1 MRRSSAPITQPSP
14 IPAHF
19 PAPPT
24 RNKLRS
30 PRSVSAFPD
39 GHYVYARPTSI
50 LAASQTSLTPTIR
63 TIGSQQ
69 PRMGLSTIASTS
81 TSSIPGLM
89 AGPIPQPSSLLNAR
103 PIQPYPP
110 KVEKRGF
117 FSRLFGFGKSKD
129 KVPTSQ
135 NPTRRPGASVERSRP
150 VSTISVSSYNSSS
163 TVRHRA
169 VLVKKQ
175 PIYPVKPNRSQAI
188 SSRSSASSLQQ
199 SYAVSRANPQPTLS
213 KVTNL
218 GPIPESPNRAF
229 APNPFPYPHFDYTS
243 TTINPGRPAN
253 PILSP
258 ADRKSGIPHNQSV
271 PTNSGS
277 NHYSA
282 VGGRHTR
289 NASYAGCSQIS
300 QDSGYQSL
308 VTAPEPAHCAVCNRE
323 IQQVNS
329 TPGETILCCS
339 KICRDAATTAT
350 PKAPQTPQATCSYPE
365 CTRPAVLYP
374 ADHYWNYCDETHE
387 RYARKG
393 CISCRKADDSGTHVC
408 KKCKE
413 ALKQRAPTIVP
424 VPMDHDTFWQ
434 VVDKCSES
442 WADPTQCPI
451 FQAARVYKVVLT
463 QDRRDTYLGYRD
475 TLEFY
480 GKFTMKGRTEGNER
494 VLWHGTRRGCYLGE
508 RNQNNLC
515 QIPRCSL
522 CSVIRGA
529 SGERKLAADTP
540 TGRFGTG
547 IYTYTK
553 ASKANDQCSN
563 DKSVDS
569 PWVALLLS
577 KVAAGHECV
586 LREDNSRLTSPP
598 QGYDSVIGEVRGRLN
613 SDELVVYTN
622 DAIRPTWLVMYQRT

>member
-14 IPAHF
+14 IPGHF

-24 RNKLRS
+24 QNKLRS
-30 PRSVSAFPD
+30 PRSVSAFAD
-39 GHYVYARPTSI
+39 GRHVYARPTSI
-50 LAASQTSLTPTIR
+50 IAASQTSLTPSNR

-89 AGPIPQPSSLLNAR
+89 TRPIPQPSSLLNAR

-129 KVPTSQ
+129 KAPTPQ
-135 NPTRRPGASVERSRP
+135 NPTRRPRQSVESSRP
-150 VSTISVSSYNSSS
+150 VSTISVSSYTSAS

-175 PIYPVKPNRSQAI
+175 PIYPVKPNHSQAM
-188 SSRSSASSLQQ
+188 STRSSTSSLQQ
-199 SYAVSRANPQPTLS
+199 NYAVHRGNPQPTLPQ
-213 KVTNL
+213 VRNL
-218 GPIPESPNRAF
+218 VSIPESPITAF
-229 APNPFPYPHFDYTS
+229 AQNRSPYSNFDYTS
-243 TTINPGRPAN
+243 TTINPGRPAT
-253 PILSP
+253 ILSP
-258 ADRKSGIPHNQSV
+258 SDQKFGIPDVQSV
-271 PTNSGS
+271 STSSGS
-277 NHYSA
+277 KQYP
-282 VGGRHTR
+282 VTVGRHTR
-289 NASYAGCSQIS
+289 NASYASGSYYS

-308 VTAPEPAHCAVCNRE
+308 VTAPEPAHCAVCNRD
-323 IQQVNS
+323 IVQVNS
-329 TPGETILCCS
+329 TTGETVLYCS
-339 KICRDAATTAT
+339 KACQAAATTAT
-350 PKAPQTPQATCSYPE
+350 PQAPRPSQATCSYPE
-365 CTRPAVLYP
+365 CTLPAVLYP
-374 ADHYWNYCDETHE
+374 ADHYWNYCGETHE

-393 CISCRKADDSGTHVC
+393 CISCRKADDNGTHVC

-413 ALKQRAPTIVP
+413 TLKQRGPAIVP
-424 VPMDHDTFWQ
+424 VPMDHDTFWH

-463 QDRRDTYLGYRD
+463 QNRRDTYLGYRD

-515 QIPRCSL
+515 QVPRCSL

-540 TGRFGTG
+540 PGRFGTG

-553 ASKANDQCSN
+553 ASKASDQCSN
-563 DKSVDS
+563 DKNIDT

-586 LREDNSRLTSPP
+586 LREDNTRLTSPP

-613 SDELVVYTN
+613 YDELVVYTN